1 MTGVASVDC
10 VQSALERLGSE
21 CPLEEVV
28 GLCPELTWNQVFLA
42 VDYLSRTGQIRV
54 TMEPGRTYRVRAA
67 HPPTGRHAL
76 VSAGPL

>member
-42 VDYLSRTGQIRV
+42 VDYLSRAGRIRV
-54 TMEPGRTYRVRAA
+54 TMDPGRTYRVQAA
-67 HPPTGRHAL
+67 HAPMAGHPL
-76 VSAGPL
+76 VSASP